1 MIRTL
6 DISASVTYEVK
17 SYCPINLHHVPHLE
31 KVPFLPPL
39 GTFLG
44 LSISVKS
51 SVSVC
56 VCVFRHMS
64 MTRLGAGLETDGLD
78 FNQLVMGNH

>member
-51 SVSVC
+51 SVSV
-56 VCVFRHMS
+56 
-64 MTRLGAGLETDGLD
+64 
-78 FNQLVMGNH
+78 